1 MHTVRVGVIGC
12 GAIAEYVHLPAYK
25 ENPMARLIAVCDI
38 NKERAKKVAEAFE
51 AESWYID
58 YKELLKRDDIDAVSI
73 CTPNHLHCEQAVA
86 AAEAGK
92 HILLEKPMAL
102 TLRECDEIIN
112 ACKKSGVK
120 LMIGTNSKFDPV
132 YQRVKT
138 LIDQALI
145 GKILII
151 KHHMAHSGPYKIW
164 PAASDWFFDKDKVGG
179 GCLMDLG
186 SHAFDLLRWLAG
198 DVTSVMAIG
207 GAFIKKDKKMEDNA
221 LVLLT
226 FKEGMLGEADFSW
239 TYKGGYEVTT
249 EIIGTEGAIFVETP
263 RSPITMYSEKIPSE
277 VLKESKINVRV
288 PMSLSEMMAS
298 TKRKIDHFIE
308 CIAEDKEPIVTG
320 EDGRAAVEIILAA
333 YESMKTGKRIHLP
346 LKY

>member
-1 MHTVRVGVIGC
+1 MHIVRVGVIGC

-25 ENPMARLIAVCDI
+25 ENPAARLIAVCDI

-120 LMIGTNSKFDPV
+120 LMIGTNSKFDPI

-138 LIDQALI
+138 LIDQGLI
-145 GKILII
+145 GRILIV

-186 SHAFDLLRWLAG
+186 SHAFDLLRWLVG

-207 GAFIKKDKKMEDNA
+207 GAFIKKNKKMEDNA

-239 TYKGGYEVTT
+239 TYKGGYEITT
-249 EIIGTEGAIFVETP
+249 EIIGTEGAIFVGTP
-263 RSPITMYSEKIPSE
+263 WSPIMMYSEKIPSE

-288 PMSLSEMMAS
+288 PMSLSEMMAP

-308 CIAEDKEPIVTG
+308 CIVKDKEPIVTG

-333 YESMKTGKRIHLP
+333 YESMKTGKRIYLP